1 MFYQIGHVCFIGSQ
15 VHAVRQLGYFAY
27 I

>member
-1 MFYQIGHVCFIGSQ
+1 MYYQIGHVCFIGSQ